1 MRHEQSMKTSAVYL
15 SAVLA
20 LALLGCKKKED
31 KPADPAPATG
41 TATAPG
47 AGTGT
52 ATAPDPGAGTA
63 TPTDP
68 GAGAGTADPGAG
80 TGAGT
85 AAAGAIEDVKPLP
98 EGMPGDCQKAHEAM
112 VTIARCEKHPAD
124 HRAPMIKAWNMAVD
138 SSFSRFKDASA
149 DQKKTIERSCA
160 SMVKASAM
168 LVKDC

>member
-1 MRHEQSMKTSAVYL
+1 MKTSAVCL

-31 KPADPAPATG
+31 KPADPVPATG
-41 TATAPG
+41 TATATG

-68 GAGAGTADPGAG
+68 GAGTADPGAG

-85 AAAGAIEDVKPLP
+85 AAAGGDEIAEVKALP
-98 EGMPGDCQKAHEAM
+98 EGMPADCQKAQEAM
-112 VTIARCEKHPAD
+112 VKFKACEKHPASS
-124 HRAPMIKAWNMAVD
+124 RAQMIKAWNMAVD
-138 SSFSRFKDASA
+138 GTFVHYKSA
-149 DQKKTIERSCA
+149 KGDTKKTIEETCTN
-160 SMVKASAM
+160 MVKTSEL